1 MPKALSVTRKI
12 VKWDNRRE
20 AFNEMDEIVTNE
32 VATEEIS
39 KTCHWFFSTSTYK
52 PILAP
57 TATLLHLHIF
67 TFYGYHREEEEERE
81 RGWKEWGWAFIERYD
96 ERRELL

>member
-39 KTCHWFFSTSTYK
+39 KSRVIL
-52 PILAP
+52 PI
-57 TATLLHLHIF
+57 
-67 TFYGYHREEEEERE
+67 FYS
-81 RGWKEWGWAFIERYD
+81 F
-96 ERRELL
+96 